1 MDSPTKVANF
11 DRWGDN
17 MSILTPNIEE
27 LNFDIWGGLVCDKNL
42 SDCSRRKPESYI
54 NFEKSKSS
62 ALKKTTVVSSK
73 PNIHEDL

>member
-1 MDSPTKVANF
+1 
-11 DRWGDN
+11 
-17 MSILTPNIEE
+17 MSILTPNIED
-27 LNFDIWGGLVCDKNL
+27 LNFDIWGLVYDKNL